1 MVEYIIIGII
11 AVVFF
16 TCMLGI
22 MQSLFRAI
30 YSDDFEDQEV
40 K

>member
-1 MVEYIIIGII
+1 MVKYIILSII

-22 MQSLFRAI
+22 IQSLIRAL
-30 YSDDFEDQEV
+30 YSDDFED
-40 K
+40 

>member
-1 MVEYIIIGII
+1 MVKYIILGII

-22 MQSLFRAI
+22 MQSLFRAL
-30 YSDDFEDQEV
+30 YSDDFEE
-40 K
+40 

>member
-1 MVEYIIIGII
+1 MVDYIIIGII

-22 MQSLFRAI
+22 MQSLFRAL
-30 YSDDFEDQEV
+30 YSDDFEE
-40 K
+40 

>member
-1 MVEYIIIGII
+1 MVDYMIIGII

-22 MQSLFRAI
+22 MQSLFRAL
-30 YSDDFEDQEV
+30 YSDDFN
-40 K
+40 